1 MANRKAAEAYILD
14 WIGKLMPGSEN
25 VQLYKDLF
33 AAMSDKQFDEFMGRL
48 ERKEVRLSAIA
59 PNGADHGLSVER
71 NLKLAKELGH
81 NFFERLWLTDPVT
94 GKTYLSP
101 ISYLIIDLPL
111 RRQAQLLAKKIS
123 IPEHNKSVD
132 DYTGQPTG
140 ASQGS
145 KLSYPELQILAA
157 AGLDQSI
164 VEMIKF
170 RGGDTKA
177 FDAMNTMISQ
187 TGGASMEGIEALGT
201 LPRSTETLST
211 WLTCA
216 HLKNTLLEKGA

>member
-1 MANRKAAEAYILD
+1 MGNRKAAQAVILKYIEAL
-14 WIGKLMPGSEN
+14 LPGSEN
-25 VQLYKDLF
+25 TAIYEKLF
-33 AAMSDKQFDEFMGRL
+33 ADMNDKQFDDFMGKLDRGEIRL
-48 ERKEVRLSAIA
+48 TVIA
-59 PNGADHGLSVER
+59 PNMGKVSLNTER

-81 NFFERLWLTDPVT
+81 QFFERLWLTDPIT
-94 GKTYLSP
+94 GKLYLSP
-101 ISYLIIDLPL
+101 VKYLVVDLPL

-157 AGLDQSI
+157 AGLDNCI
-164 VEMIKF
+164 VEMIKP

-177 FDAMNTMISQ
+177 FDFMNRQISQ
-187 TGGASMEGIEALGT
+187 TGGASLKSIEALGT
-201 LPRSTETLST
+201 NVRSTETLST
-211 WLTCA
+211 WLTAA
-216 HLKNTLLEKGA
+216 HLKNTGLSKE